1 MWRFINHAGGA
12 GGKHTWGI
20 AATDAADAELFVVDK
35 MDPNYEDAEDDSADY
50 TPST

>member
-35 MDPNYEDAEDDSADY
+35 MDPNYEDAEDNSADY
-50 TPST
+50 TPSM